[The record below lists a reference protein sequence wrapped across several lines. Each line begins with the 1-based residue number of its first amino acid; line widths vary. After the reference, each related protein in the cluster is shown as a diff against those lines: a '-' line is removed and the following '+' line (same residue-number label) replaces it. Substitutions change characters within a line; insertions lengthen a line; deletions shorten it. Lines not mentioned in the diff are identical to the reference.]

1 MSIIPLWAKALI
13 LAATVAALAWG
24 VHLYNQCIRDTQR
37 KLDVAEYSAKL
48 IAAQEDAKAQE
59 MAWRE
64 QSKKSQEK
72 TNEQLNAR
80 DRQYATAVNTIG
92 GLLNTIANLGN
103 GLSTLTVTACSARI
117 QALSTVFGECSDR
130 LAEMGKAA
138 QGQFI
143 DSMSCRDQWPR

>member
-1 MSIIPLWAKALI
+1 MTIIPLWAKAII
-13 LAATVAALAWG
+13 LAAIVAACAWG
-24 VHLYNQCIRDTQR
+24 VHLYNQGIRDTQR

-80 DRQYATAVNTIG
+80 DRQYQSAVNTIG
-92 GLLNTIANLGN
+92 GLRNTITNLGN
-103 GLSTLTVTACSARI
+103 GLSTLTATACSARI
-117 QALSTVFGECSDR
+117 EALSAVFGEC
-130 LAEMGKAA
+130 AERRTEVAKAA
-138 QGQFI
+138 TGQLI
-143 DSMSCRDQWPR
+143 DSMSCRDQWPK